1 MLNSHFKLGII
12 GGGIIGT
19 YAAYLASKKGINV
32 ELFERTLKKIWLNDP
47 LITRRCGEGVW
58 KAKMEKA
65 GVKLSLN
72 SPPKYLENFTTTL
85 LLGRIQ
91 QNKLTFLKGKINPYL
106 FINRQSTERYFYQQ
120 SKQKGSIWHFG
131 KNIDNLQN
139 WQKKNNF
146 NLILG
151 AWGTN
156 PNLTNQVVKNN
167 YHQEFVLTC
176 QHTFINVNSLKIE
189 NAKTIILT
197 DDPTIRYF
205 YIFPKEKGN
214 SVEANIGIGFNELNI
229 KNPFSKLEQFIK
241 INPLGAL
248 TKAKYQPVRSFLK
261 IICSG
266 PPVIKDNVLNN
277 KLLLIGDAGFNTDAV
292 SGGGIGFGLW
302 TAKEA
307 VESYYGRTPQKEFY
321 ERLEPLIKNLE
332 KSYKISQRLYPK
344 KEEEKRK
351 INDRFF
357 AAAKKVVK
365 SRKFLSLGKL
375 AEETLRIY

>member
-1 MLNSHFKLGII
+1 MLNSHFKLGVI

-32 ELFERTLKKIWLNDP
+32 EVFERTPKKIWLNDP

-58 KAKMEKA
+58 KAKVEKA

-72 SPPKYLENFTTTL
+72 SPPKYLENFTATL
-85 LLGRIQ
+85 LLGRLQ
-91 QNKLTFLKGKINPYL
+91 QNKLTFLKGKIDPYL
-106 FINRQSTERYFYQQ
+106 FINRQLTERYFYQQ

-131 KNIDNLQN
+131 KNIDNFPN

-151 AWGTN
+151 AWGAN
-156 PNLTNQVVKNN
+156 PNLTNQVVKDK

-176 QHTFINVNSLKIE
+176 QHTLINVNSLKIE
-189 NAKTIILT
+189 NSKTLVLT
-197 DDPTIRYF
+197 DDPAVRYF
-205 YIFPKEKGN
+205 YIFPKGKGH
-214 SVEANIGIGFNELNI
+214 SVEANIGVGFNGLNI

-241 INPLGAL
+241 LNPLGTL
-248 TKAKYQPVRSFLK
+248 TKAKCQPGRSFFK

-266 PPVIKDNVLNN
+266 PPVVKDNLLSNN
-277 KLLLIGDAGFNTDAV
+277 LLLVGDAGFNTDAV

-307 VESYYGRTPQKEFY
+307 IESCYSQNPQKEFY
-321 ERLEPLIKNLE
+321 ERLKPLNQNLKKAYQISKKLYIKNT
-332 KSYKISQRLYPK
+332 
-344 KEEEKRK
+344 KERKK
-351 INDRFF
+351 INDCFF
-357 AAAKKVVK
+357 ANIKEVIKTGG
-365 SRKFLSLGKL
+365 FLSLGKIAKEIL
-375 AEETLRIY
+375 AN